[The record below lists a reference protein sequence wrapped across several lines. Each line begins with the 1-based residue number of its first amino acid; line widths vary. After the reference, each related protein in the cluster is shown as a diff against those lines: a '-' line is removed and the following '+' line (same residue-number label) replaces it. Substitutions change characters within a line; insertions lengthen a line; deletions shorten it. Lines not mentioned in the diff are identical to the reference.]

1 MHVRSKTWLQI
12 AEEEEDEEEKGK
24 EMSDRLGQF
33 SEKASPESSA
43 SECT

>member
-12 AEEEEDEEEKGK
+12 AEEDEEEKGK